1 MLRTVIACAALGALS
16 WAGAA
21 SAAVMV
27 LGEGPASACYEAARA
42 DRSDRDALHDCDMA
56 LEGPITLR
64 DRVATRINRGIIYV
78 NRRQADLA
86 LADFNEAIRLSPELG
101 EAHVNRG
108 AALMLS
114 GDFDAAIA
122 SINEGIALNTNEM
135 HKAYFNRAIA
145 YEELGQLRLAY
156 EDYQRAAS
164 LAPDWGSPRAELA
177 RFSVRRRGE

>member
-1 MLRTVIACAALGALS
+1 MLRTAIACAALGALGI
-16 WAGAA
+16 GAA

-27 LGEGPASACYEAARA
+27 LGEGPAAACYEAARA
-42 DRSDRDALHDCDMA
+42 DRGDREALRDCDMA

-78 NRRQADLA
+78 NRRQADQA
-86 LADFNEAIRLSPELG
+86 LVDFNEAIRLDPELG

-108 AALMLS
+108 AALMLR
-114 GDFDAAIA
+114 GDFRGAID
-122 SINEGIALNTNEM
+122 SINEGIALDTAEL

-145 YEELGQLRLAY
+145 HEELGQLRAAY

-164 LAPDWGSPRAELA
+164 LAPEWRSPQVELA
-177 RFSVRRRGE
+177 RFSVRRREQ